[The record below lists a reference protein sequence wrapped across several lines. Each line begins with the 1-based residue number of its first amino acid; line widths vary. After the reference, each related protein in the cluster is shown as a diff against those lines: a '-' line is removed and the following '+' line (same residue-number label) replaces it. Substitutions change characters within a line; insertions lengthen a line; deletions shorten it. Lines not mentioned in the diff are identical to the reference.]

1 MRWGGRRKAAAL
13 SDKEGRESVSKDGSL
28 LPAALVHW
36 SEADMS
42 RGAWG

>member
-1 MRWGGRRKAAAL
+1 MRWGGRRKTAAL
-13 SDKEGRESVSKDGSL
+13 SDKEGGENVSKDGSP